1 MIRNIISF
9 LYEGGG
15 YMKRYKV
22 VYVDSVKNIKKKT
35 EIMTQDKCDLEVM
48 FFNSLPK
55 YGQIRKGLTAVKIE
69 VGDW

>member
-1 MIRNIISF
+1 
-9 LYEGGG
+9 
-15 YMKRYKV
+15 MKRYKV
-22 VYVDSVKNIKKKT
+22 VYVDSAKNIIKST
-35 EIMTQDKCDLEVM
+35 EVMSQNKCDLEEM